1 MCCHISTQVDVHGC
15 VYMCVCACL
24 CVCLHVSAC
33 VCVCVCMYVCV
44 CVFVVLSFLNV
55 TVTLSLLCIT
65 FRSAT
70 ELNDEFTRKEAIKD
84 LIQQLPKDN
93 VKMLKIL
100 MEHLSR

>member
-1 MCCHISTQVDVHGC
+1 MCCHISTQVDVRGC
-15 VYMCVCACL
+15 VNMCVCACL

-33 VCVCVCMYVCV
+33 MCVCV

>member
-1 MCCHISTQVDVHGC
+1 MRGC
-15 VYMCVCACL
+15 VNMCVCACL
-24 CVCLHVSAC
+24 CVCLHVC
-33 VCVCVCMYVCV
+33 VCV